1 MLTRYN
7 IHLETTAEQKTE
19 SRMEFCPFSE
29 PQILLESLVNPS
41 RFFSIS
47 LIPLCVFFILPTSS
61 FALPQSQE
69 NAPTLKELLQQWQTL
84 DGKIS
89 VKEAE
94 LKSAKSNSLVPTETP
109 PEENQDVPTLTAEYN
124 ELLIQAETLITK
136 LEMQAKAQMVAK
148 PNDSE
153 ATRTLLGIMLNDA
166 QFGRDARV
174 LNLGDTLIGQGVNP
188 EYFVMASRS
197 ERLSI
202 SARELFD
209 ELLLRHTE
217 AKQNDLPRV
226 RISTTQGN
234 IVLELYENE
243 APDTVGN
250 FISLVE
256 SGYYTDRLFHR
267 VIDGFMAQGGGFKLQ
282 DGVEVDGNGPGY
294 AIPCE
299 CDSPEKRL
307 HFTNCISMAHAGT
320 NTGGSQ
326 FFLTLSRTDMLDGR
340 HTCFGRI
347 IEGMDVLAAIKKTH
361 IPMPQAEQPIEDVQK
376 DKIISAKVIR
386 KRGHEYKPNKIKNDK
401 LSDGK

>member
-1 MLTRYN
+1 M
-7 IHLETTAEQKTE
+7 
-19 SRMEFCPFSE
+19 
-29 PQILLESLVNPS
+29 NPS
-41 RFFSIS
+41 RSFSIS
-47 LIPLCVFFILPTSS
+47 LTVLFFVIGSLPMPS
-61 FALPQSQE
+61 FALLQSQE
-69 NAPTLKELLQQWQTL
+69 DATTLKELLQQWQTL
-84 DGKIS
+84 DGNIS

-94 LKSAKSNSLVPTETP
+94 LKSTAPNAAEPTDTP
-109 PEENQDVPTLTAEYN
+109 PSEPQDREKLIAEYT
-124 ELLIQAETLITK
+124 ELLAQAEALIIK
-136 LEMQAKAQMVAK
+136 LETQAKAQMVAN

-174 LNLGDTLIGQGVNP
+174 LQLGDTLINQNINP

-202 SARELFD
+202 PARELFD
-209 ELLLRHTE
+209 ELLLRHAE

-226 RISTTQGN
+226 RLATTQGD
-234 IVLELYENE
+234 IIIELYENE

-256 SGYYTDRLFHR
+256 AGYYKDRLFHR

-282 DGVEVDGNGPGY
+282 GGVEVDGNGPGY

-299 CDSPEKRL
+299 CNSPEKRL

-320 NTGGSQ
+320 NTGGAQ
-326 FFLTLSRTDMLDGR
+326 FFLTFSRTDMLDGR

-347 IEGMDVLAAIKKTH
+347 IKGMDVLAAIKKTH
-361 IPMPQAEQPIEDVQK
+361 ISTPVAEQPIEGVEK
-376 DKIISAKVIR
+376 DKIISAEVIR
-386 KRGHEYKPNKIKNDK
+386 KREHDYKPNKINTESSADEK
-401 LSDGK
+401 

>member
-1 MLTRYN
+1 M
-7 IHLETTAEQKTE
+7 
-19 SRMEFCPFSE
+19 
-29 PQILLESLVNPS
+29 NPS

-47 LIPLCVFFILPTSS
+47 LILFCVFFILPTSS
-61 FALPQSQE
+61 FALLQSQE
-69 NAPTLKELLQQWQTL
+69 NDPALKELLKQWQTL

-89 VKEAE
+89 EKEAE
-94 LKSAKSNSLVPTETP
+94 LKSATSNSSEPTETSP
-109 PEENQDVPTLTAEYN
+109 AETQAIAALTAEYT
-124 ELLIQAETLITK
+124 ELLTQAETLITK
-136 LEMQAKAQMVAK
+136 LETQAKAQMVAK
-148 PNDSE
+148 PDDSE

-174 LNLGDTLIGQGVNP
+174 LNLGDSLIGQGVNP
-188 EYFVMASRS
+188 EYFSMASRS

-209 ELLLRHTE
+209 ELLLRHAE

-234 IVLELYENE
+234 IVIELYENE

-250 FISLVE
+250 FINLVE
-256 SGYYTDRLFHR
+256 SGFYKDRLFHR
-267 VIDGFMAQGGGFKLQ
+267 VIDGFMAQGGGFKLR

-320 NTGGSQ
+320 NTGGAQ

-361 IPMPQAEQPIEDVQK
+361 ISMPQAEQPIEGVQK

-386 KRGHEYKPNKIKNDK
+386 KRDHEYKPNKIKNGN
-401 LSDGK
+401 SPDGK

>member
-1 MLTRYN
+1 M
-7 IHLETTAEQKTE
+7 
-19 SRMEFCPFSE
+19 
-29 PQILLESLVNPS
+29 NPS

-47 LIPLCVFFILPTSS
+47 LILLCFVFYTLPTTS
-61 FALPQSQE
+61 FALWQSQE
-69 NAPTLKELLQQWQTL
+69 SDPTLKELLQQWQTL
-84 DGKIS
+84 DGKMTA
-89 VKEAE
+89 KEAE
-94 LKSAKSNSLVPTETP
+94 LKSTTPNAAQPTETP
-109 PEENQDVPTLTAEYN
+109 PAEPQDREKLTAEYT
-124 ELLIQAETLITK
+124 ELLAQAETLITK
-136 LEMQAKAQMVAK
+136 LQTQAKAQMVAN

-153 ATRTLLGIMLNDA
+153 ATRTLLAIMLNNA

-174 LNLGDTLIGQGVNP
+174 LKLGDSLISQGINP
-188 EYFVMASRS
+188 QYFVMASRS

-209 ELLLRHTE
+209 ELLLRHAE

-226 RISTTQGN
+226 RLSTTQGD
-234 IVLELYENE
+234 IVIELYENE

-256 SGYYTDRLFHR
+256 SGYYKDRLFHR

-282 DGVEVDGNGPGY
+282 GGVEVDGDGPGY

-299 CDSPEKRL
+299 CNSPEKRL

-320 NTGGSQ
+320 NTGGAQ

-347 IEGMDVLAAIKKTH
+347 IAGMDVLAAVKKTH
-361 IPMPQAEQPIEDVQK
+361 IPTPQTEQPIEGVQK
-376 DKIISAKVIR
+376 DKIISAEVIR
-386 KRGHEYKPNKIKNDK
+386 KRDHEYKPDKIKTET
-401 LSDGK
+401 SAEGK